1 MERPE
6 QEWQVWEDWAS
17 DDVLAVETDAMTPA
31 LAQALKAER
40 MDVRCVQARD
50 RAAAVRAAFPQRFG
64 FGPSG
69 QGGDEADP
77 VQAHARA
84 RCH

>member
-50 RAAAVRAAFPQRFG
+50 RAAAVRRAFPHRFT
-64 FGPSG
+64 P
-69 QGGDEADP
+69 GGEPEQEAE
-77 VQAHARA
+77 ARA
-84 RCH
+84 TSFRLRLH